1 MKLLKSG
8 AIIILKMAF
17 VGAASV
23 CDESSF
29 EASHVMNETVT
40 DMEIK
45 VCCITRVEKF

>member
-29 EASHVMNETVT
+29 EHVMNETVT